1 MKDLRTILIERICAL
16 PGSADREH
24 YEQLS
29 SVDLLDDY
37 EELLKTVWED
47 ESNL

>member
-16 PGSADREH
+16 PGSA
-24 YEQLS
+24 EQEYYNELS

-37 EELLKTVWED
+37 EELLKLMWE
-47 ESNL
+47 EENN